1 MSTCKKIL
9 STLPLVLFDI
19 ILPTLD
25 IGTDAV
31 LISKLYAINFA
42 CIDENYDNCKEADN
56 NCDGKDNPACHFVNG
71 NYSCRHT
78 DAYKICLDDPKLFC
92 MNSSSEDS
100 GVSCKIGNN
109 PKYASSLLF
118 VFLLNYLMSWIT
130 WARLSEVTMMK
141 MTFIFPLLNCFPQF
155 GEFYKPILTPYD
167 YGGYT
172 VAFATFISNYL
183 HRI

>member
-1 MSTCKKIL
+1 MSTTCKKIL
-9 STLPLVLFDI
+9 SILPLVLFDI

-25 IGTDAV
+25 IGTDSV
-31 LISKLYAINFA
+31 LISKLYAINYA

-78 DAYKICLDDPKLFC
+78 ETYKICLDDPKLFC

-118 VFLLNYLMSWIT
+118 VFLLNYLMAWIT
-130 WARLSEVTMMK
+130 WTRLSDVSTRK
-141 MTFIFPLLNCFPQF
+141 RTFIFPLLNCFPQF
-155 GEFYKPILTPYD
+155 GEFFELILTPQLQS
-167 YGGYT
+167 
-172 VAFATFISNYL
+172 VKVL
-183 HRI
+183 